1 MRPRVGQIRYI
12 LIIFAVVL
20 YSTVATDATA
30 LPVITI
36 TDTNCLCSSASIRQF
51 DCAPLLRRVH
61 RRSRK
66 NSSYKSRTRQ
76 SIVQFLDSLGYLH
89 WWSDVTRAG
98 AEVFYTGERSL
109 IVAEQIIDNQ
119 TSLTEDTTDI
129 ITPWVLPRPFDAAV
143 VKARAEELN
152 SVYTQHGYP
161 FAQVTI
167 TMDALPA
174 AGAVHSDSLSI
185 AFRVDP
191 ERQYRFA
198 QPQLR
203 GTVTTQKRLLLHDVA
218 ITPGALFNSA
228 ALDRTRE
235 QLVSR
240 SYIASVEL
248 LQPVVVTVPGDSIDA
263 LHEAILVPIMIT
275 DRSGMGLDGAA
286 GLAVEQTRD
295 AAFYGKLSFSFANLF
310 HRGEKAVLGYTG
322 DRDRQQLDIGFM
334 QPWFFNLP
342 FTMRSEG
349 GLEIFRDRYGYLY
362 GKLGMLTELGTQWRA
377 GFDLNMSDLSA
388 ADDTTI
394 TAGSYWGADLSLFYL
409 PGLYRRGVW
418 ARELAIQTGSGIARK
433 ESLFS
438 RSHIDFLVGGQIPF
452 FTRQALVLRAV
463 SRYLATRETNLAASE
478 MFRVGGTYSLR
489 GYEENAFAF
498 RTVLY
503 GQCEYRYYFQSAAAA
518 SVFCDGGIGF
528 TGQVGFNQPWQSM
541 LGYGV
546 GVRLPVKI
554 GTMALEWA
562 RNYQDVRSMG
572 RIHVRVQHD
581 FSESNGT
588 FFSFAR

>member
-1 MRPRVGQIRYI
+1 MADLVRYL
-12 LIIFAVVL
+12 LIFFAIAL
-20 YSTVATDATA
+20 CSAVATGAA
-30 LPVITI
+30 VLPVITI
-36 TDTNCLCSSASIRQF
+36 TDTNCYCASASARQF
-51 DCAPLLRRVH
+51 DCTELLRWVH
-61 RRSRK
+61 RSSRK
-66 NSSYKSRTRQ
+66 NILYKSSTRQ
-76 SIVQFLDSLGYLH
+76 RVVQYLDSLGYLH
-89 WWSDVTRAG
+89 WRSDSTGDGVF
-98 AEVFYTGERSL
+98 FYTGERSL
-109 IVAEQIIDNQ
+109 IVSERILDPQ
-119 TSLTEDTTDI
+119 TSLADDTTGI
-129 ITPWVLPRPFDAAV
+129 IAPWILPRRFDAAV

-152 SVYTQHGYP
+152 KAYAQRGYP

-167 TMDALPA
+167 TLEALPA
-174 AGAVHSDSLSI
+174 AAEHSDSLCI
-185 AFRVDP
+185 TFRIDP

-203 GTVTTQKRLLLHDVA
+203 GTITTQKRLLLHDVA
-218 ITPGALFNSA
+218 ITPGTLFSSA

-240 SYIASVEL
+240 SYISSVEL
-248 LQPVVVTVPGDSIDA
+248 LQPVVVTVPADSTDT
-263 LHEAILVPIMIT
+263 LHEAILVPIVIT

-286 GLAVEQTRD
+286 GLAVEQSRD

-322 DRDRQQLDIGFM
+322 SQDRQQLDIGFM

-342 FTMRSEG
+342 FTVRSEG

-362 GKLGMLTELGTQWRA
+362 GKLGMLTELGAQWRA
-377 GFDLNMSDLSA
+377 GVDLNVSDLSA
-388 ADDTTI
+388 ANDTSV

-409 PGLYRRGVW
+409 PKLYRKGVW

-438 RSHIDFLVGGQIPF
+438 RSHIDFLVGGQVPF
-452 FTRQALVLRAV
+452 FTRQAVVLRAV
-463 SRYLATRETNLAASE
+463 SRYLATRETHLAASE
-478 MFRVGGTYSLR
+478 MYRVGGTYSLR

-503 GQCEYRYYFQSAAAA
+503 GQGEYRYYFQPAAAA
-518 SVFCDGGIGF
+518 YLFSDGGIGF
-528 TGQVGFNQPWQSM
+528 AGPVGFNQPWQPM

-562 RNYQDVRSMG
+562 RNYKDVRSLG

-581 FSESNGT
+581 FSESDGT
-588 FFSFAR
+588 LFSFAR